1 MKCWG
6 SDRSSLKYYNDGVNG
21 DLDVFEAIKKRRSVR
36 AYADEKVSEE
46 CIERL
51 IDAAMWAPSAG
62 NIQPWEFV
70 VVKDVETKRK
80 LSDAALNQTFIE
92 KAPVVIVVC
101 ADLTRSSRGYGS
113 RGEHLY
119 SLQDTAAATENI
131 LLAAQELGLATC
143 WVGSFREKE
152 VAKAVKAPRN
162 LRPVAVVPVGHPA
175 ERPMAPPKR
184 SVNEIVHYERF

>member
-1 MKCWG
+1 MM
-6 SDRSSLKYYNDGVNG
+6 GVNG

-36 AYADEKVSEE
+36 AYAGERVSEE
-46 CIERL
+46 DVERL
-51 IDAAMWAPSAG
+51 IEAARWAPSAG
-62 NIQPWEFV
+62 NGQPWEFV

-80 LSDAALNQTFIE
+80 LSEAALNQTFIE

-101 ADLTRSSRGYGS
+101 ADLNRSSRGYGS

-143 WVGSFREKE
+143 WVGAFRENE

-162 LRPVAVVPVGHPA
+162 LRPVAVVPVGYPA
-175 ERPMAPPKR
+175 ERPVAPLKR
-184 SVNEIVHYERF
+184 SVNEIVHYETF